1 MTVDKMMP
9 PIPNSGTLS
18 EIIQVMGA
26 DIVSVQFNLDSE
38 NPIPRLTIEF
48 MRNVFWSGT
57 FVWFDNKWHWQS
69 FQMDASKYKTY
80 HNHRDIQHTIA
91 SVRVF
96 TEGESHV

>member
-18 EIIQVMGA
+18 EIIRVMGA
-26 DIVSVQFNLDSE
+26 DIVGMQFNLDSE

-57 FVWFDNKWHWQS
+57 FVRFDNKWHLQS
-69 FQMDASKYKTY
+69 FQMDASKYKNV
-80 HNHRDIQHTIA
+80 NHQEIQTTIA
-91 SVRVF
+91 LVRIF